1 MGFLNTAEQWIE
13 KRADPD
19 GFRLKVTNDAQM
31 ELIRAYG
38 EDRSGIWIDA
48 YARRFRALIEDPA
61 LNLEERLADKK
72 THTEAIEEIKK
83 KLYH

>member
-13 KRADPD
+13 KRADPE

-48 YARRFRALIEDPA
+48 YARRFRELIEDTE
-61 LNLEERLADKK
+61 LQLEKRLADKE
-72 THTEAIEEIKK
+72 THNEAIEEVKK